1 MLNFRK
7 NYRMKVILLALVLC
21 MLSSCVG
28 KEIQES
34 IVTIATPQVEYQAEI
49 IPILD
54 SFNIL
59 ETPIHFDST
68 FFNKHAEFDYQNG
81 NLNREIVQ
89 LLTQKFAQD
98 EISSRENYYVNAF
111 LEIEEAKEAEKYLEY
126 QENLQSGM
134 TEDAVCRSLGRIE
147 LGDSVGLLLWEI
159 KYVSYAAC
167 PFYKGH
173 HVLGTVIYKG
183 KTISC
188 MHIASSESGA
198 DAPMTFESLQLAS
211 LYKNG
216 AMYIRSF
223 GKTYEGDELIE
234 NSFSIANY
242 QFSSTGFELK
252 K

>member
-1 MLNFRK
+1 
-7 NYRMKVILLALVLC
+7 MKLILLALVLAS
-21 MLSSCVG
+21 LSSCVG
-28 KEIQES
+28 KEIQAS
-34 IVTIATPQVEYQAEI
+34 IAPIDTPHVEYQSEL

-54 SFNIL
+54 SFPIV

-68 FFNKHAEFDYQNG
+68 FFKKQTDFKYENG

-89 LLTQKFAQD
+89 LLSQKFAND

-111 LEIEEAKEAEKYLEY
+111 IEIEEAKANEKYAEY
-126 QENLQSGM
+126 QANLESGM
-134 TEDAVCRSLGRIE
+134 TENAVCRSLGRIE

-159 KYVSYAAC
+159 QYESYPAC

-173 HVLGTVIYKG
+173 HVLGTLIYKG

-188 MHIASSESGA
+188 MHIASNESGA
-198 DAPMTFESLQLAS
+198 DAPMQFESLQLAS

-223 GKTYEGDELIE
+223 GKTFEGDELIE
-234 NSFSIANY
+234 NTFSIANY
-242 QFSSTGFELK
+242 LFSSTGFELK